1 MVRIYG
7 YIDTLGKGFRRSNS
21 TVKRTLVK
29 LRLILR
35 EILYVSTYLYIYL
48 FIQNSWNMNDNDQQ
62 NSKWVRNIDLSAVRL
77 YQIHVYLYFKT
88 RLVKS
93 RILKFNCRKYAL
105 IYISKQLFFKSLLK
119 SSISSDRKQID
130 KLESQW

>member
-1 MVRIYG
+1 
-7 YIDTLGKGFRRSNS
+7 
-21 TVKRTLVK
+21 
-29 LRLILR
+29 
-35 EILYVSTYLYIYL
+35 
-48 FIQNSWNMNDNDQQ
+48 MNDNDQQ

-77 YQIHVYLYFKT
+77 YQIHVYVHFKT

-93 RILKFNCRKYAL
+93 RILKFNFRKYAL

-119 SSISSDRKQID
+119 SSISGDSKRIE

>member
-1 MVRIYG
+1 MTMI
-7 YIDTLGKGFRRSNS
+7 S
-21 TVKRTLVK
+21 RT
-29 LRLILR
+29 RNDF
-35 EILYVSTYLYIYL
+35 EILIYQLYVYIKY
-48 FIQNSWNMNDNDQQ
+48 I
-62 NSKWVRNIDLSAVRL
+62 
-77 YQIHVYLYFKT
+77 KT

-130 KLESQW
+130 KLESQ